1 MWTSDT
7 GHSVT
12 ILNNMYKNKIQN
24 NSRTNRRYMNLK
36 PRPIE
41 NNTKYFY
48 RRLASAQW
56 KTCAHTMT
64 SWKCVYLLHNN
75 KSTTTTT
82 SLFHCKMKTVTPK
95 KLGHLTSLLDKWL
108 GDIFREYSRQSTTTA
123 FETYLLTFREHFEWS
138 LRLTFHRCRSY
149 RDLLQ

>member
-41 NNTKYFY
+41 NNTKYFFAHIY
-48 RRLASAQW
+48 EFDRMARLHYSFTFRSAISVFMQ
-56 KTCAHTMT
+56 
-64 SWKCVYLLHNN
+64 L
-75 KSTTTTT
+75 
-82 SLFHCKMKTVTPK
+82 
-95 KLGHLTSLLDKWL
+95 
-108 GDIFREYSRQSTTTA
+108 
-123 FETYLLTFREHFEWS
+123 LLTQGRI
-138 LRLTFHRCRSY
+138 
-149 RDLLQ
+149 